1 MARELRFG
9 TTVATN
15 ALLQKNPKEFYT
27 EALLENR
34 SSAQFRQVLNVKEK
48 EKIASLAFGTLLF
61 PADCEYQGGS
71 QTLDAKEMEVCKIQ
85 IGTDLCMYELETS
98 FLADWM
104 KSGSNGDWLPA
115 DFATFMFAELGRNV
129 SEQLEVLTW
138 QGDTDVVFDEDDP
151 STFIGLCD
159 GLLKKLCDAT
169 IPSGQ
174 AIVGANVTSS
184 NVIAQLTLVYNAIPA
199 RLRSKRQQVKWFV
212 SQNIADA
219 YLLAVAVQSA
229 EQYTNKVADL
239 SFLGYTLTV
248 GEGMPDNVM
257 TVSLADNYVFL
268 ADMVSDPSDLNVIDL
283 NKSIGE
289 KKIRVRSDF
298 KIGFDY
304 LNDAEWV
311 VYGVDCLAS

>member
-34 SSAQFRQVLNVKEK
+34 SSAQFRQILNVKEK
-48 EKIASLAFGTLLF
+48 EKIASLSFGTLLF
-61 PADCEYQGGS
+61 PADCEYQGGN

-138 QGDTDVVFDEDDP
+138 QGDTDVVFDETDP
-151 STFIGLCD
+151 TTFIGLCD

-169 IPSGQ
+169 IPAGQ
-174 AIVGANVTSS
+174 AIVGAPNTSS
-184 NVIAQLTLVYNAIPA
+184 NVISQLTLVYNAIPA
-199 RLRSKRQQVKWFV
+199 RLRTKRQSVKWFI

-248 GEGMPDNVM
+248 GEGMPNDVM
-257 TVSLADNYVFL
+257 TVSLADNYVYL

-304 LNDAEWV
+304 FNDAEWV